1 MPSFAADGDPLA
13 RCRDDFP
20 ILQTRIE
27 GHPLAYLD
35 NAATAQ
41 QPLPVTTAFARYH
54 AEAHANVHRSPHTLA
69 GRATAAYEAARER
82 TARFLHAGSADEI
95 IFTRG
100 TTESLNLVAQSWGET
115 FLHPGDRV
123 VVTEMEHHS
132 NLVPWQRLA
141 RRRRLEL
148 ALAPVRP
155 GDGALDLAATARLLT
170 PPTKLLACAHISNVL
185 GAVNPV
191 DELCALA
198 RACGAVSVID
208 AAQSAGHRTLD
219 VRAMGCDFLAFSGHK
234 MCGPTGIGVLYG
246 RAELLARMPPWQTG
260 GEMVEAVRARDADF
274 MPPPLRFEAGTPHIA
289 GAVGLRAAMDYLDG
303 IGRDRIG
310 LHDQTLAAYACDR
323 LREINGLKL
332 VGPGHNRA
340 GLVTFHL
347 PDAQAHDVALFADA
361 RGIAVRAGHHCAMPL
376 AARLNLPATVRAS
389 FYLYNTRAEVDRL
402 VEAVRAA
409 RDFYRT

>member
-1 MPSFAADGDPLA
+1 M
-13 RCRDDFP
+13 
-20 ILQTRIE
+20 
-27 GHPLAYLD
+27 YLD
-35 NAATAQ
+35 NAATTHP
-41 QPLPVTTAFARYH
+41 PLAVTTALARYH
-54 AEAHANVHRSPHTLA
+54 AETHANVHRAAHTLA
-69 GRATAAYEAARER
+69 GRATAAYETARER
-82 TARFLHAGSADEI
+82 TARFLHARSAEEI

-100 TTESLNLVAQSWGET
+100 TTESLNLVAQSWGEI
-115 FLHPGDRV
+115 FLQPGDRI

-141 RRRRLEL
+141 RSRRLEL
-148 ALAPVRP
+148 MLAPVRA
-155 GDGALDLAATARLLT
+155 GDGALDLAAAARLLT
-170 PPTKLLACAHISNVL
+170 PRTKLFACAHVSNVL

-208 AAQSAGHRTLD
+208 AAQSAGHRPLD
-219 VRAMGCDFLAFSGHK
+219 VRAMDCDFLAFSGHK

-260 GEMVEAVRARDADF
+260 GEMVESVRAADADY

-289 GAVGLRAAMDYLDG
+289 GAVGLHAAMDYLDG
-303 IGRDRIG
+303 IGRDRIQQ
-310 LHDQTLAAYACDR
+310 HDQDLAAYACDR
-323 LREINGLKL
+323 LAEINGLKL
-332 VGPGHNRA
+332 AGPRHGRA

-347 PDAQAHDVALFADA
+347 PDVQAQDLALFADA

-389 FYLYNTRAEVDRL
+389 FYLYNTRAEADRL
-402 VEAVRAA
+402 VEAVQAA
-409 RDFYRT
+409 REFYRV